1 LLVECVAKAALA
13 VREAAAV
20 YSIFQECLLW
30 VRKETEKGVGV
41 TGPENSARP
50 G

>member
-1 LLVECVAKAALA
+1 MRAAQA

-41 TGPENSARP
+41 AGRSGQSNAVPEP
-50 G
+50 